1 MSKPEKLTKKEN
13 IIQAVKF
20 TLFSASA
27 GLIEAGVFALL
38 DSVLHFDYWPSYLI
52 ALVLSVVWNFTLNRN
67 YTFKSAV
74 NVPKAMSMVLGYYA
88 VFTPLSTWLGQVWA
102 DAGGNHY
109 LVLIVNM
116 LANFVTEF
124 TFDRFVVFRGTIN
137 TKQQK
142 SAPDEEP
149 KTL

>member
-1 MSKPEKLTKKEN
+1 MKEPEKLSARDN

-27 GLIEAGVFALL
+27 ALIETGSFALL
-38 DSVLHFDYWPSYLI
+38 DTVLKWQYWPSYLI
-52 ALVLSVVWNFTLNRN
+52 ALVLSVIWNFTLNRN

-88 VFTPLSTWLGQVWA
+88 VFTPISTWLGQVWA

-109 LVLIVNM
+109 LILVVNM

-124 TFDRFVVFRGTIN
+124 TFDRFVVFRGPIN
-137 TKQQK
+137 TKQIK
-142 SAPDEEP
+142 KDE
-149 KTL
+149 KAD

>member
-1 MSKPEKLTKKEN
+1 MKEPEKLSARDN

-27 GLIEAGVFALL
+27 ALIETGSFALL
-38 DSVLHFDYWPSYLI
+38 DTVLKWQYWPSYLI
-52 ALVLSVVWNFTLNRN
+52 ALVLSVIWNFSLNRN
-67 YTFKSAV
+67 YSFKSAV

-88 VFTPLSTWLGQVWA
+88 VFTPISTWLGQVWA

-109 LVLIVNM
+109 LILVVNM

-137 TKQQK
+137 TKQIK
-142 SAPDEEP
+142 KDE
-149 KTL
+149 KAD

>member
-1 MSKPEKLTKKEN
+1 MKEPEKLSARDN

-27 GLIEAGVFALL
+27 ALIETGSFALL
-38 DSVLHFDYWPSYLI
+38 DTVLKWQYWPSYLI
-52 ALVLSVVWNFTLNRN
+52 ALVLSVIWNFTLNRN

-88 VFTPLSTWLGQVWA
+88 VFTPISTWLGQVWA

-109 LVLIVNM
+109 LILVVNM

-124 TFDRFVVFRGTIN
+124 TCDRCVVFRGTIN
-137 TKQQK
+137 TKQIK
-142 SAPDEEP
+142 KDE
-149 KTL
+149 KAD

>member
-38 DSVLHFDYWPSYLI
+38 DSVLRFDYWPSYLI

-74 NVPKAMSMVLGYYA
+74 NVPKAMSMY
-88 VFTPLSTWLGQVWA
+88 
-102 DAGGNHY
+102 
-109 LVLIVNM
+109 
-116 LANFVTEF
+116 
-124 TFDRFVVFRGTIN
+124 FRTA
-137 TKQQK
+137 T
-142 SAPDEEP
+142 
-149 KTL
+149 

>member
-1 MSKPEKLTKKEN
+1 MKEPEKLSARDN

-27 GLIEAGVFALL
+27 ALIETGSFALL
-38 DSVLHFDYWPSYLI
+38 DTVLKWQYWPSYLI

-88 VFTPLSTWLGQVWA
+88 VFTPLSTWLGQILA
-102 DAGGNHY
+102 DAGGNHF
-109 LVLIVNM
+109 LVLFVNM
-116 LANFVTEF
+116 VANLITEF
-124 TFDRFVVFRGTIN
+124 LFDRFVVFRGTIN
-137 TKQQK
+137 TK
-142 SAPDEEP
+142 PG
-149 KTL
+149 KTDKNV

>member
-1 MSKPEKLTKKEN
+1 MKEPEKLSARDN

-27 GLIEAGVFALL
+27 ALIETGSFALL
-38 DSVLHFDYWPSYLI
+38 DTVLKWQYWPSYLI
-52 ALVLSVVWNFTLNRN
+52 ALMLSVIWNFTLNRN

-88 VFTPLSTWLGQVWA
+88 VFTPISTWLGQVWA

-109 LVLIVNM
+109 LILVVNM

-137 TKQQK
+137 TKQIK
-142 SAPDEEP
+142 KDE
-149 KTL
+149 KAD

>member
-1 MSKPEKLTKKEN
+1 MKEPEKLSARDN

-27 GLIEAGVFALL
+27 ALIETGSFALL
-38 DSVLHFDYWPSYLI
+38 DTVLKWQYWPSYLI
-52 ALVLSVVWNFTLNRN
+52 ALVLSVIWNFTLNRN

-88 VFTPLSTWLGQVWA
+88 VFTPISTWLGQVWA

-109 LVLIVNM
+109 LILVVNM

-137 TKQQK
+137 TKQIK
-142 SAPDEEP
+142 KDE
-149 KTL
+149 KAD

>member
-1 MSKPEKLTKKEN
+1 MEKKGKTELWRT
-13 IIQAVKF
+13 IKF
-20 TLFSASA
+20 VLFSASA
-27 GLIEAGVFALL
+27 GLIEMGSFALL
-38 DSVLHFDYWPSYLI
+38 YNVLDISYWISYLT
-52 ALVLSVVWNFTLNRN
+52 ALVLSVLWNFTLNRN

-142 SAPDEEP
+142 PASDEGP
-149 KTL
+149 KTI